1 MSAPRL
7 RVQQTHMSRPRS
19 ASPVRGGD
27 SRWRPASPTRG
38 GASPTR
44 PRFYEYAPGSREA
57 VALFRGPKRFALHSR
72 LRVRSLFA
80 PLLPAGYPDSVTPD
94 YLPFQLWDSVQGLCS
109 YIRGSFT
116 TAALL
121 KGVGV
126 GSADAEATAL
136 NATAVYLARDWCGHA
151 FGLLFAVAAAGKLD
165 AEAKQWRFA
174 ADCANGLGY
183 VLELLSPSL
192 PKFLFLPSVI
202 LSALLRAFCGVA
214 AGATR
219 AALTSHFA
227 LAHNVADVSAKEGS
241 QETAVTLLGMLV
253 GYLLVRFT
261 AEHGAAVQ
269 WALFLAISAL
279 HLFANAKA
287 MRALRLTSLNRER
300 LTMLV
305 WHYEFSNQQILSV
318 AEVAQKERLL
328 PQLPHW
334 LRHRVLQQHPRV
346 PCIRLGVPLAPLLG
360 PGMTTVNA
368 ADFAPGA
375 SEEQQMFFG
384 GLLPDSSWTASFAFH
399 RRATSYNL
407 AGALVRAVSAATRGR
422 LHNAKDYRAALHHPR
437 IVWEDFAEKL
447 RAKGWNLGRI
457 HLSNDEGWRFDV
469 R

>member
-1 MSAPRL
+1 MSQPRL
-7 RVQQTHMSRPRS
+7 RVQQTHVGRPRS
-19 ASPVRGGD
+19 ASPFRGGFG
-27 SRWRPASPTRG
+27 SRPGSPTRG
-38 GASPTR
+38 GSPGSPTR
-44 PRFYEYAPGSREA
+44 PRFYEYAPGSSEP
-57 VALFRGPKRFALHSR
+57 VALFRGPRRCALRSR

-80 PLLPAGYPDSVTPD
+80 PLLPAGYPDSVTAD
-94 YLPFQLWDSVQGLCS
+94 YLPFQLWDSCQGLCS

-126 GSADAEATAL
+126 GSADATAM

-174 ADCANGLGY
+174 TDCANGLGY
-183 VLELLSPSL
+183 ILELSSPAL
-192 PKFLFLPSVI
+192 PRGLFVPAVCLA
-202 LSALLRAFCGVA
+202 ALLRAFCGVA

-227 LAHNVADVSAKEGS
+227 KAHNVADVSAKEGS
-241 QETAVTLLGMLV
+241 QETAVTLLGMAL
-253 GYLLVRFT
+253 GYYFVRFT
-261 AEHGAAVQ
+261 AERGAAVQ
-269 WALFLAISAL
+269 WALFLAISVL

-300 LTMLV
+300 LTLLV

-334 LRHRVLQQHPRV
+334 FRLRVLRQPLRV
-346 PCIRLGVPLAPLLG
+346 PRIRLGVPLAPLFG
-360 PGMTTVNA
+360 PGMRAVNA
-368 ADFAPGA
+368 ADYAPGA
-375 SEEQQMFFG
+375 SEEQPLFFG
-384 GLLPDSSWTASFAFH
+384 GLLPDESWTASFAIH
-399 RRATSYNL
+399 RRATSYDL
-407 AGALVRAVSAATRGR
+407 AGALVRAVSAAARGR
-422 LHNAKDYRAALHHPR
+422 LRDAKDFSAALNHPR

-447 RAKGWNLGRI
+447 RAKGWNLERI
-457 HLSNDEGWRFDV
+457 HLSNDEGWRFDA